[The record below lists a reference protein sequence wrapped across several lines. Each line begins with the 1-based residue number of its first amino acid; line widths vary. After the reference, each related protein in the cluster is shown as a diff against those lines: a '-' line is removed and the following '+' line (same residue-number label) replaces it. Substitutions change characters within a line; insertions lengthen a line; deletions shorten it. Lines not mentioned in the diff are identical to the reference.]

1 MKTKSGGGFRNYVKK
16 GFLAYDLMFLPGLI
30 LLIIFSIIPM
40 YGIIIAFQDYIPSKG
55 VFGSELNGLY
65 NLTELFARKEI
76 WRVIF
81 NTFFI
86 SFLKIVLGFPIP
98 IIFSLLLN
106 EVRLQG
112 LKKGVQTIVYLP
124 NFISWVIM
132 SGIVLDMFS
141 TNGGVIN
148 NLLGLFNV
156 PPQHFLDDENYFVF
170 VIVITDMWKGFGW
183 GSVIYLASIASID
196 VSLYEAAVIDGAKRF
211 KQTVH
216 VTLPGMMSII
226 IMSAVLNLGN
236 VLNAGFDQ
244 IYNLQNDLVLRT
256 SEIIDTFSYKLY
268 KNEYAWSQ
276 STMIGLM
283 KSVVSAVFIVSG
295 WKLASKLTDYSV
307 F

>member
-1 MKTKSGGGFRNYVKK
+1 MKKKETRFNKYVKK
-16 GFLAYDLMFLPGLI
+16 GLLAYDIMFLPGL
-30 LLIIFSIIPM
+30 LLLLVFSIVPM
-40 YGIIIAFQDYIPSKG
+40 YGIVIAFQDYIPAKG
-55 VFGSELNGLY
+55 VFGSEFNGLY
-65 NLTELFARKEI
+65 NLQELFARPEI
-76 WRVIF
+76 WDVIF

-86 SFLKIVLGFPIP
+86 SLLKIVLGFPIP
-98 IIFSLLLN
+98 IIFSILLN

-112 LKKGVQTIVYLP
+112 LKKGIQTIVYLP

-132 SGIVLDMFS
+132 SGIVLDMFA
-141 TNGGVIN
+141 TNGGIIN
-148 NLLGLFNV
+148 NILGIFGV
-156 PPQHFLDDENYFVF
+156 EPQHFLDNEHYFIF
-170 VIVITDMWKGFGW
+170 VLVITDMWKGFGW

-211 KQTVH
+211 KQSIH
-216 VTLPGMMSII
+216 ITLPGMMPII

-244 IYNLQNDLVLRT
+244 IYNLQNDLVINT
-256 SEIIDTFSYKLY
+256 SEIIDTYSYKLY

-283 KSVVSAVFIVSG
+283 KSIVSAVFIVSG
-295 WKLASKLTDYSV
+295 WKLAAKLTDYSV